1 MLKKYLKF
9 YDYIATDEVLNTG
22 IRPWQIHSLTCTM
35 LTTGLL
41 MWGYAYLA
49 HSEIYLSTAGIVGFI
64 CSFIH
69 LISPLAIRFLR
80 SISIASFMLIG
91 SGLIHQA
98 TFAYYSGGFS
108 SNLLIWFG
116 ILPMLG
122 GVIEGN
128 KGTLKFFFI
137 TSIVASVFLY
147 LEIFGPDP
155 VDYLT
160 PKGRLI
166 AQAMMVFG
174 WIFLSTVIIYVF
186 NILTNLNEENLEIK
200 NQKIRSLLKILSHD
214 LSNPIIIITQR
225 LRMGL
230 KGDKVEIPIEKYRK
244 IENILENLRK
254 MIFNLREYEEVESGN
269 KDLELTSVN
278 IIDSIQYVLEMFSEQ
293 IRDKNITIKIFQSDD
308 LDPHVYAEESSL
320 KHQVLSNLISNA
332 IKFSH
337 KNSEIILKVTQEN
350 NQVVL
355 EVKDFGMGVP
365 DYLHETLFEMSFK
378 TSRRGTEGETG
389 SGFGLPIAKTY
400 VKFFKGDLLLCPVN
414 SNDEQT
420 CFSLK
425 LRSFRQ

>member
-9 YDYIATDEVLNTG
+9 YEFIAIPEVLDKG
-22 IRPWQIHSLTCTM
+22 IRPWQIHSLICTM
-35 LTTGLL
+35 LTTGVL
-41 MWGYAYLA
+41 MWGYAIVAY
-49 HSEIYLSTAGIVGFI
+49 SEIYYPIAGIVGFS

-69 LISPLAIRFLR
+69 MFSPLAIRWLR
-80 SISIASFMLIG
+80 SISIPSFLLIG

-98 TFAYYSGGFS
+98 TYAYFSGGFS
-108 SNLLIWFG
+108 SNILIWFG

-128 KGTLKFFFI
+128 KGTLKFFFY
-137 TSIVASVFLY
+137 TMVVATFFLF
-147 LEIFGPDP
+147 LELYGPDP

-166 AQAMMVFG
+166 TQAMMVFG
-174 WIFLSTVIIYVF
+174 WIFLSTAIIYVF
-186 NILTNLNEENLEIK
+186 NVLMKLNEDNLEVK

-225 LRMGL
+225 LKMGL
-230 KGDKVEIPIEKYRK
+230 KEDRVEIPIEKYRK

-278 IIDSIQYVLEMFSEQ
+278 IVDSVQYVLEMFSEQ
-293 IRDKNITIKIFQSDD
+293 IRDKNITIKFFLSDD
-308 LDPHVYAEESSL
+308 LNPIVFAEESSL
-320 KHQVLSNLISNA
+320 KHQVLSNIISNA

-337 KNSEIILKVTQEN
+337 KNSEIIIKLTQEN
-350 NQVVL
+350 DMTML
-355 EVKDFGMGVP
+355 EVIDSGIGIP

-400 VKFFKGDLLLCPVN
+400 VKFFKGDLKLCPERSKQN
-414 SNDEQT
+414 KT
-420 CFSLK
+420 CFILK
-425 LRSFRQ
+425 LRTFRG